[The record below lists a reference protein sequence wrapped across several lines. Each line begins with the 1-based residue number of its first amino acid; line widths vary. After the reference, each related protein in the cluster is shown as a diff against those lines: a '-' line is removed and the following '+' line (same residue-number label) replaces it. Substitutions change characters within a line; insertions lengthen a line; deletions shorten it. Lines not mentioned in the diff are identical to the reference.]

1 MLELIYE
8 WNQEEY
14 SWLLFEL
21 KDGEKYFIDKFD
33 DREDLLIYLE
43 EKYTLA
49 KLIIRGK

>member
-43 EKYTLA
+43 ENYTLA